1 MFLDETDEVKLQR
14 KNNVCKA
21 TCHSWLWENPFIP
34 TLGLEIRLG
43 TLTRVWGNQNLCGD
57 IKVFLMVL

>member
-14 KNNVCKA
+14 KSNVRNA

-34 TLGLEIRLG
+34 TLGLEVRLEHSPG
-43 TLTRVWGNQNLCGD
+43 FGESEFVW
-57 IKVFLMVL
+57 